1 MKVNEVPQDN
11 AFLQSDN
18 QIGLRDRYYA
28 LDEDCIFYL
37 FPSVGWKPK
46 NAAIQFA
53 WNNRAE
59 EAEKV
64 RQQVI
69 TCKYSPLAYHMER
82 LLMTSSILSQYTGLS
97 RYKITK
103 YCKPRHFIKMKPEDL
118 SRLAAALNISVEE
131 LTTID

>member
-28 LDEDCIFYL
+28 LDEDGKFQEV
-37 FPSVGWKPK
+37 PSVGWKPK

-59 EAEKV
+59 EAESSPTGYNG
-64 RQQVI
+64 QIQ
-69 TCKYSPLAYHMER
+69 PLAPYG
-82 LLMTSSILSQYTGLS
+82 TAAYQFQY
-97 RYKITK
+97 
-103 YCKPRHFIKMKPEDL
+103 P
-118 SRLAAALNISVEE
+118 NIRIV
-131 LTTID
+131 TV